1 MRKPSYPA
9 SKSDNLS
16 KTSEFLYSILKRC
29 VLCGWRCKVNRFSQK
44 GRCNSGV
51 EVKISSFGPHSGE
64 ERIISGFAG
73 SGTIFF
79 TNCSMSCVFC
89 QNYEIS
95 QLHQGYNVSE
105 EELADIMLNLQ
116 NQGCHNINFVTPTH
130 YLPQIY
136 RSGVIAIEKGLSIP
150 FVYNCGGYENPEI
163 IKKLIGFIDIY
174 MPDIKYGDN
183 KTGEKYSGIPDY
195 CDNCFPSV
203 IEMKKQVGDITL
215 DKNGI
220 AEKGLLV
227 RHLILPDNIENSK
240 NVLKFIK
247 ENLGENTWISLL
259 KQYHPEF
266 KAFKFPEINRF
277 LRFEEYEEICEYA
290 EKIGLKKVIFQ

>member
-1 MRKPSYPA
+1 MRKLSYLA
-9 SKSDNLS
+9 FKSDDLN
-16 KTSEFLYSILKRC
+16 KTSEFLHSILKKC
-29 VLCGWRCKVNRFSQK
+29 VLCGWKCKVNRFYQK
-44 GRCNSGV
+44 GKCNSGV
-51 EVKISSFGPHSGE
+51 EVKISNYGPHFGE
-64 ERIISGFAG
+64 ESIISGFAG

-79 TNCSMSCVFC
+79 TGCSMSCIFC
-89 QNYEIS
+89 QNYQIS
-95 QLHQGYNVSE
+95 QFCEGYVVSE
-105 EELADIMLNLQ
+105 KELSVIMLKLQ

-130 YLPQIY
+130 FIPQIY
-136 RSGVIAIEKGLSIP
+136 KSGVIAIEKGLSIP

-163 IKKLIGFIDIY
+163 IKKLTGFIDIY

-195 CDNCFPSV
+195 CDKCLPSV

-220 AEKGLLV
+220 ARKGLLV
-227 RHLILPDNIENSK
+227 RHLILPNNIENSK

-247 ENLGENTWISLL
+247 ENLGENTWVSLL

-266 KAFKFPEINRF
+266 RASQFTEINRF
-277 LRFEEYEEICEYA
+277 LRFEEYEEIYEYA